1 MKKNNLMY
9 YLVITILLILFNIIA
24 FVIPIEKNTTFWI
37 VYVFSDLAF
46 IMQVPL
52 WMISFGKNDT
62 LKNKFLGIS
71 LIYIGIFY
79 LIIQLIV
86 FIVFVVFP
94 TLPVWLAIIICSIIF
109 ALSIIF
115 VIAGKTGTKE
125 IKRIDE
131 KIKVKRAFIQFLQ
144 TDIEMLIENEKDNET
159 KEALKKLAEKVR
171 FSDPMSHEML
181 AELESRIS
189 SKVDEMKNLF
199 NKKELIDEVDKLLI
213 ERNKKCKILK

>member
-52 WMISFGKNDT
+52 WMISVGKNDT

>member
-9 YLVITILLILFNIIA
+9 YLVITLLLILFNVIA

-37 VYVFSDLAF
+37 IYAFSDLSF
-46 IMQVPL
+46 IMQIPL
-52 WMISFGKNDT
+52 WMISVRKNDT
-62 LKNKFLGIS
+62 LKNKFLGGS

-79 LIIQLIV
+79 LIIQLIF
-86 FIVFVVFP
+86 FIIFVVFP
-94 TLPVWLAIIICSIIF
+94 TLPVWLAIILCSIIF
-109 ALSIIF
+109 ALTIIF
-115 VIAGKTGTKE
+115 VIAGQTGTKA

-131 KIKVKRAFIQFLQ
+131 KIKIKHTFIQFLQ

-159 KEALKKLAEKVR
+159 KETLKKLAEKVR

-181 AELESRIS
+181 SELESIIS
-189 SKVDEMKNLF
+189 SKVDEMKNLS
-199 NKKELIDEVDKLLI
+199 NKKDLIDEVDKLLI

>member
-1 MKKNNLMY
+1 MKKNNLIY
-9 YLVITILLILFNIIA
+9 YLVITILLILFNVIA
-24 FVIPIEKNTTFWI
+24 FVLPIEKNTTFWI

-46 IMQVPL
+46 IMQIPL
-52 WMISFGKNDT
+52 WTISVGKNDT
-62 LKNKFLGIS
+62 LKNKFLGFS

-86 FIVFVVFP
+86 FIIFIVFP
-94 TLPVWLAIIICSIIF
+94 TLPVWLAIIICTIIF
-109 ALSIIF
+109 ALSIVF
-115 VIAGKTGTKE
+115 VIAAQTGTKE
-125 IKRIDE
+125 IKRIDD

-144 TDIEMLIENEKDNET
+144 TDIEMLMENEKDQET

-181 AELESRIS
+181 AEVELKIS
-189 SKVDEMKNLF
+189 NKLDEMKNIS
-199 NKKELIDEVDKLLI
+199 NKKDLIDEVDKLLI